1 VSPVPV
7 NEENFPACVSL
18 VSAREPFCVALA
30 GKIAV
35 DGIPRLPPAQS
46 SRLTAVADESGTPR
60 ALLHHASSGIVLHCI
75 DESAEPEDLAG
86 AIQPFLAE
94 RDVRC
99 LMGERAGTLLL
110 EAQLPVAPSRAVDY
124 ELLTLPADWIPP
136 PDCPLSDGIRGDR
149 ATSTDVDGLLPLQT
163 LYEREEV
170 IPPGDPFDPETCRAS
185 LRASLASQLVYLAR
199 ADGHPVAKAGTNARG
214 LSWDQVGGVFTL
226 PDWRGRGLATAL
238 VSHLAADRVGAG
250 RRMCLFVKPA
260 NERARRAY
268 ARVGFVHSGSFRISY
283 Y

>member
-75 DESAEPEDLAG
+75 DESAHPSGLAG
-86 AIQPFLAE
+86 ALRAFLAE
-94 RDVRC
+94 REVRC
-99 LMGERAGTLLL
+99 VMGERAGTLLI
-110 EAQLPVAPSRAVDY
+110 EAQLPVAPSRAVEY
-124 ELLTLPADWIPP
+124 ELLALPADWDPTPP
-136 PDCPLSDGIRGDR
+136 RPLPDGLLVDR

>member
-1 VSPVPV
+1 MIPVPV
-7 NEENFPACVSL
+7 DEGNFPACVSL

-60 ALLHHASSGIVLHCI
+60 ALLHHSSSGIVLHCI
-75 DESAEPEDLAG
+75 DESAHPSGLAG
-86 AIQPFLAE
+86 ALRAFLAE
-94 RDVRC
+94 REVRC
-99 LMGERAGTLLL
+99 IMGERTGTLLI
-110 EAQLPVAPSRAVDY
+110 EAQLPAAPSRAVEY
-124 ELLTLPADWIPP
+124 ELLALPADWAPTPP
-136 PDCPLSDGIRGDR
+136 RPLPDGLLVDR
-149 ATSTDVDGLLPLQT
+149 ATPADVDGILPLQT

-185 LRASLASQLVYLAR
+185 LRASLSSQLVYLAR
-199 ADGHPVAKAGTNARG
+199 DGGRPVAKAGTNARG

-226 PDWRGRGLATAL
+226 PEWRGRGLATAL
-238 VSHLAADRVGAG
+238 VSRLAADRMAAG